1 MVARLLAAE
10 HVRLAVT
17 DPKALGNARR
27 DLADLDGVAFEEDEY
42 KAAEGADAVVLMTD
56 WGRYPALDWRR
67 IYGVMRKPALV
78 YDTRN
83 CLDAAALREIGFRV
97 LNVGK

>member
-1 MVARLLAAE
+1 
-10 HVRLAVT
+10 
-17 DPKALGNARR
+17 
-27 DLADLDGVAFEEDEY
+27 
-42 KAAEGADAVVLMTD
+42 MTD
-56 WGRYPALDWRR
+56 WSSYPALDWRR

-83 CLDAAALREIGFRV
+83 CLDAAALRKIGFRV

>member
-1 MVARLLAAE
+1 MDFITINILL
-10 HVRLAVT
+10 L
-17 DPKALGNARR
+17 KAIFLH
-27 DLADLDGVAFEEDEY
+27 L
-42 KAAEGADAVVLMTD
+42 ADAVVLMTD